1 MELSMIDWGS
11 KSLNLLQIM
20 ILMVWCSFVLDI
32 TLATHESKKKKIR
45 KSAIVMIL
53 VILCTL
59 IASIA
64 MDILDYST
72 GDFMWEEGSV
82 WNVMISCLYVIYNT
96 LYTLVPTL
104 FCFMAGR
111 WMYTQ
116 DRSIKTFTAVL
127 IGLIGIIIKEFV
139 YQCMLLPCYQVGEDE
154 FLKELPNTWIAFV
167 VEAVCLYIL
176 YLIYRS
182 IICKRIKGILNTPD
196 GRMDRFVKIPLYS
209 NIIFAALIAILQTFG
224 ISIAAVRWADAMIF
238 FMACS
243 CLTIVYLMMYW
254 SIFTGITLSTQR
266 MKDQA
271 ELDVACTIQS
281 SVLPNT
287 FPPFPQHHEFSIYAS
302 MDTAKEVGGDFYDFY
317 FVNERELIITIADVS
332 GKGIPAS
339 LFMMTTRTL
348 LKSLTMSGIPL
359 EEAMYKANNSLCE
372 HNDADMFVT
381 VWIAKIDIYNGHMEF
396 VNAGHN
402 PPLLKKEH
410 GDASYLD
417 HRQYHRG
424 LMLGARVNISYR
436 RNERDLCVGDMLY
449 LYTDGVSEA
458 NNTKGELYG
467 EQRLQEYLNSYKGTD
482 PKELLNQVSDHVAEF
497 VNGADQFDDI
507 TMLGLSIHTLPEV
520 LGVSVSQAE
529 MSTVT
534 KFVEQSLMNFG
545 CEQTLIHHALV
556 SVDEIFSNIIKYS
569 NATQATIRCSPSDS
583 KIKIS
588 FADNGIPYNPLSAKD
603 PEDINADLSQR
614 KIGGLGIHVV
624 KQIMD
629 AMEYSYQDGNNVL
642 TISKD
647 KLS

>member
-1 MELSMIDWGS
+1 MIDWGS
-11 KSLNLLQIM
+11 KSLNLLQII
-20 ILMVWCSFVLDI
+20 ILMIWCSFVLDI
-32 TLATHESKKKKIR
+32 TLTKQESKKEKIR
-45 KSAIVMIL
+45 KSIMVMIL
-53 VILCTL
+53 VILLTL
-59 IASIA
+59 IASTA
-64 MDILDYST
+64 MDVLDYST
-72 GDFMWEEGSV
+72 SDFMWTEGSI
-82 WNVMISCLYVIYNT
+82 WNVMISWLYVIYNT

-104 FCFMAGR
+104 FCYMAGS
-111 WMYTQ
+111 WMYAQ

-167 VEAVCLYIL
+167 VEAVCLSIL

-182 IICKRIKGILNTPD
+182 LICKRIKGILNTPD
-196 GRMDRFVKIPLYS
+196 GRMDRFVKIPVYS
-209 NIIFAALIAILQTFG
+209 NIVFAALIAILQTFG

-281 SVLPNT
+281 SVLPNV
-287 FPPFPQHHEFSIYAS
+287 FPPFPQHQEFSIYAT

-317 FVNERELIITIADVS
+317 FINERQLIMTIADVS

-339 LFMMTTRTL
+339 LFMMTARTL
-348 LKSLTMSGIPL
+348 LKSLAMSGHPL
-359 EEAMYKANNSLCE
+359 EEVMYKANNSLCE

-381 VWIAKIDIYNGHMEF
+381 VWIAKIDVYNGHMEF

-410 GDASYLD
+410 GDFIYLD

-424 LMLGARVNISYR
+424 LMLGAREDIVYR
-436 RNERDLCVGDMLY
+436 LNERDLNAKELLY

-458 NNTKGELYG
+458 NNMEGELYG
-467 EQRLQEYLNSYKGTD
+467 EQRLQECLNSYKGSD
-482 PKELLNQVSDHVAEF
+482 PKEMLEQVSTHVNCF

-520 LGVSVSQAE
+520 LSVPVRQEE
-529 MSTVT
+529 MPTVT
-534 KFVEQSLMNFG
+534 QFVEQSLTSFG
-545 CEQTLIHHALV
+545 CEQTLIHHALI

-569 NATQATIRCSPSDS
+569 NATQAAIRCSPSVSD
-583 KIKIS
+583 IKIR
-588 FADNGIPYNPLSAKD
+588 FADNGTPYNPLSAND

-647 KLS
+647 KLR